1 MATLGPATDDA
12 FLDRLSPA
20 ERAGLFAAGTRRR
33 YPTNTTI
40 FFVGEP
46 AHEVLVVLDG
56 EVKAVV
62 PAIDGREVILDVL
75 GPGALLGE
83 IASIDGGDRSATIH
97 TLGQVEVLAVRC
109 ESFDQFLTAH
119 PPVLRNMATVIA
131 SRLRESDR
139 RQLEFGTGDAIG
151 RVCARL
157 VEMAGRYGQISEG
170 GVTEVESPL
179 SQSDLASWSGL
190 SREAIVKAMR
200 ALRTLGWIENDGR
213 SITILELDKLRER
226 ADG

>member
-1 MATLGPATDDA
+1 MATPGPATDDA
-12 FLDRLSPA
+12 FLDRLSPD
-20 ERAGLFAAGTRRR
+20 ERDGLFAIGTRRR
-33 YPTNTTI
+33 YPINTTI
-40 FFVGEP
+40 FFIGEP
-46 AHEVLVVLDG
+46 ALEVLVILNG

-62 PAIDGREVILDVL
+62 PAIDGRQVILDVL

-83 IASIDGGDRSATIH
+83 VASIDGGDRSATIH
-97 TLGQVEVLAVRC
+97 TLGQVEVLAMRS

-119 PPVLRNMATVIA
+119 PVVLRNMATVIA

-157 VEMAGRYGQISEG
+157 VEMAARYGQLNEG
-170 GVTEVESPL
+170 GLTELESPL

-226 ADG
+226 ADS